1 MSFDVQFATTAETS
15 LFSQIAHLEPYHGYD
30 GAYEKL
36 HLGAEVIRRLADH
49 PLGYPISAQA
59 SELGITHYR
68 ELNLDGYASSMNAT
82 RKSASWWSCSSW
94 AATEHRAAADP
105 LLPDVRSLSRN
116 R

>member
-30 GAYEKL
+30 GAYGKL
-36 HLGAEVIRRLADH
+36 STLVAEVIRRLADH

-68 ELNLDGYASSMNAT
+68 ELNLDGY
-82 RKSASWWSCSSW
+82 RVFYECDEEK
-94 AATEHRAAADP
+94 RLVVV
-105 LLPDVRSLSRN
+105 LLILGQRQSNEQQLIHYCLMFAR
-116 R
+116 